1 MKRTVTL
8 ILALTAALCLT
19 AAARADVI
27 AGPVEVALGL
37 AQLLGPVL
45 LVAAVVVVTL
55 LLLRSFRNKK

>member
-8 ILALTAALCLT
+8 ILALTAALCLAAT
-19 AAARADVI
+19 AQADVI
-27 AGPVEVALGL
+27 AGPVVMALGL

-45 LVAAVVVVTL
+45 LVTAVVVVTL